1 MKLGPG
7 PERHLPWLALSPLKE
22 GAGQRDGGEGPQEQ
36 RAVSDQVQIDRDRI
50 KQKFGYISPEA
61 FEFVR
66 QGLSHT
72 VQTLHGDISGDD
84 DSRNVTGQQLC
95 LGLRDYAIKQY
106 GLLARTVLARWGVTR
121 TDDFGRI
128 VFAMVELGLMRKTD
142 DDRMEDFRGVYD
154 FEEAF
159 VSLDGASAT

>member
-1 MKLGPG
+1 M
-7 PERHLPWLALSPLKE
+7 A
-22 GAGQRDGGEGPQEQ
+22 
-36 RAVSDQVQIDRDRI
+36 DQVQIDWDNI
-50 KQKFGYISPEA
+50 KRKFGYITPEA

-72 VQTLHGDISGDD
+72 VKSVHGEVPGDD
-84 DSRNVTGQQLC
+84 ETRNVSGQQLC

-106 GLLARTVLARWGVTR
+106 GLLARTVLDRWGIKR

-128 VFAMVELGLMRKTD
+128 VFAMVDIGLMSKTE

-159 VSLDGASAT
+159 ARLDGSIN

>member
-1 MKLGPG
+1 M
-7 PERHLPWLALSPLKE
+7 
-22 GAGQRDGGEGPQEQ
+22 
-36 RAVSDQVQIDRDRI
+36 SDQVQIDWDSI
-50 KQKFGYISPEA
+50 KSKYGPITPDA

-72 VQTLHGDISGDD
+72 VQTIHGDVCGDD
-84 DSRNVTGQQLC
+84 ETRNVTGQQLC
-95 LGLRDYAIKQY
+95 LGLRDFAIKQY
-106 GLLARTVLARWGVTR
+106 GLLARTVLERWGITR

-128 VFAMVELGLMRKTD
+128 VFAMVEIGLMRKTE

-159 VSLDGASAT
+159 ARLDGAVIL